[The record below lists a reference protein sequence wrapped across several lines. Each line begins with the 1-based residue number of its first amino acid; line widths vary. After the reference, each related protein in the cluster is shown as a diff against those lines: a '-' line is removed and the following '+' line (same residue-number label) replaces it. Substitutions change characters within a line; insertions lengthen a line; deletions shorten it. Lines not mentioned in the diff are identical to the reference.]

1 MFCAFLTHVSFWN
14 CDVVFLVSI
23 QYSREK
29 KKLSHL
35 IFPFCKVFETMGWAL
50 PHLNRSY
57 RCEEVPLLGSG
68 WSLGGCQV
76 PLNAGCALKS
86 RLNSSRFHNEAFS
99 YSQPSFFL
107 DLVEF
112 EARTMKKNLKLL
124 SETILSLHQWPQG
137 RRELCWL
144 AHHPC
149 HSPSHPTT
157 CLKSSKM

>member
-124 SETILSLHQWPQG
+124 SQKQS
-137 RRELCWL
+137 
-144 AHHPC
+144 
-149 HSPSHPTT
+149 
-157 CLKSSKM
+157 